1 MKISISGRE
10 YEADSLGKAT
20 LLDTLE
26 MKKQTGMSLGDLE
39 TKLKELSELGP
50 SVPDNATPEE
60 VEAADQLA
68 ASAIFDSPEHLIALG
83 AFVWLVR
90 RRNGERVSFEEACDF
105 PLDELAFIEEEGDE
119 PAVPADPK

>member
-1 MKISISGRE
+1 MKISISGRQ

-39 TKLKELSELGP
+39 TKLSELSNLGTP
-50 SVPDNATPEE
+50 APENATPEE
-60 VEAADQLA
+60 TAAAEQSSA
-68 ASAIFDSPEHLIALG
+68 AAIFDSPEHLIALG

-105 PLDELAFIEEEGDE
+105 PLDELAFIEDEADE
-119 PAVPADPK
+119 PVVSADPK